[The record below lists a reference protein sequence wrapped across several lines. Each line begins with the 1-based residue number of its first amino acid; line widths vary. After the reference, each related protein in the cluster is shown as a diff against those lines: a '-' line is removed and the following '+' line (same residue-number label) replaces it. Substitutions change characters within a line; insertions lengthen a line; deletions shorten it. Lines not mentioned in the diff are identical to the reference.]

1 MFGGATG
8 RFVPS
13 TVFENELPDVRTS
26 RVSVYDCLTLRFGSV
41 GDETGPVL

>member
-26 RVSVYDCLTLRFGSV
+26 RVSVYAMKFLIASGRAS
-41 GDETGPVL
+41 